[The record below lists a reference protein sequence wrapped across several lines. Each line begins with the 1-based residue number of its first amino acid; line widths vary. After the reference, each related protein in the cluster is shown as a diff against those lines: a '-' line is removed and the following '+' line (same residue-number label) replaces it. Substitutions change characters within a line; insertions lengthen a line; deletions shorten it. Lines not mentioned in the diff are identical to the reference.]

1 MTFRPRLGM
10 ATLFSLIVIGL
21 FALGSWI
28 MGESDAPPDPLEWRA
43 GYEQRLWAP
52 LREGTLSLGDV
63 VAVMGQAGELW
74 MISADGEPQLVSR
87 HVIQSDDA
95 DWRMQAV
102 VSLDQ
107 QRMDSLKQAQDW
119 KAGMADQSVSP
130 AVAAA
135 LVGQPVERMS
145 LTPFQPI
152 DTRRIVA
159 TLGEPDMRMDVSGD
173 DQAWVYGRA
182 GIVVAVTGEEAY
194 SIMFGLRG
202 NR

>member
-1 MTFRPRLGM
+1 MSYRPRMGM
-10 ATLFSLIVIGL
+10 ATLFSLAIVGIYL
-21 FALGSWI
+21 LVTWA
-28 MGESDAPPDPLEWRA
+28 MDRTDAEVQPMEWRA
-43 GYEQRLWAP
+43 SYEEGLWAP
-52 LREGTLSLGDV
+52 LRDGKLTLADV
-63 VAVMGQAGELW
+63 VAVMGKTGELW
-74 MISADGEPQLVSR
+74 MISGDGEPQLVSR

-102 VSLDQ
+102 ISLDE
-107 QRMDSLKQAQDW
+107 QRMESLKQAQDW
-119 KAGMADQSVSP
+119 KADMADQSVSP

-145 LTPFQPI
+145 LMPFEPI
-152 DTRRIVA
+152 ETQRIIA
-159 TLGEPDMRMDVSGD
+159 TLGEPDMRMEVSGD

>member
-10 ATLFSLIVIGL
+10 ATLFSVIVIGL

-28 MGESDAPPDPLEWRA
+28 MDKSDAQPEPLEWRA
-43 GYEQRLWAP
+43 SYEERLWAP
-52 LREGTLSLGDV
+52 LRDGNLTLGDV
-63 VAVMGQAGELW
+63 VAVMGQTGELW

-87 HVIQSDDA
+87 HVIQSDGA

-102 VSLDQ
+102 INLDQ
-107 QRMDSLKQAQDW
+107 PRMDSLKVAQDW
-119 KAGMADQSVSP
+119 KAGMADQSVPP

-135 LVGQPVERMS
+135 LVGQAVERMS

-152 DTRRIVA
+152 DTQRIIA
-159 TLGEPDMRMDVSGD
+159 TLGEPDMRMEVSGD

-182 GIVVAVTGEEAY
+182 GLVVAVTGEQAF
-194 SIMFGLRG
+194 SIMFGLRAQ
-202 NR
+202 R

>member
-10 ATLFSLIVIGL
+10 ATLFSVIVIGL

-28 MGESDAPPDPLEWRA
+28 MDKSDAQPEPLEWRA
-43 GYEQRLWAP
+43 TYEQRLWAP
-52 LREGTLSLGDV
+52 LRDGNLTLAEV
-63 VAVMGQAGELW
+63 VAVMGQTGELW

-87 HVIQSDDA
+87 HVIQSDGA

-102 VSLDQ
+102 INLDQ
-107 QRMDSLKQAQDW
+107 PRMDSLKVAQDW
-119 KAGMADQSVSP
+119 KADMADQSVPS

-135 LVGQPVERMS
+135 LVNQPVERMS

-152 DTRRIVA
+152 DTQRIIA
-159 TLGEPDMRMDVSGD
+159 TLGEPDMRMEVSGD

-182 GIVVAVTGEEAY
+182 GLVVAVTGEQAF

-202 NR
+202 QR

>member
-1 MTFRPRLGM
+1 MAFRPRLGM
-10 ATLFSLIVIGL
+10 ATFFSLIIIGL
-21 FALGSWI
+21 FALGNWI
-28 MGESDAPPDPLEWRA
+28 MDRPGAEPEPMQWRA
-43 GYEQRLWAP
+43 TYEERLWAP
-52 LREGTLSLGDV
+52 LRDGNLTLADV
-63 VAVMGQAGELW
+63 VSVMGETGELW

-102 VSLDQ
+102 ISLDE
-107 QRMDSLKQAQDW
+107 QRMESLKQAQDW

-145 LTPFQPI
+145 LMPFKPI
-152 DTRRIVA
+152 ETQRVIA
-159 TLGEPDMRMDVSGD
+159 TLGEPDMRMEVSGD

>member
-28 MGESDAPPDPLEWRA
+28 MDESDAPPDPLEWRA
-43 GYEQRLWAP
+43 SYEQRLWAP

-102 VSLDQ
+102 VSLDP